1 MVYRPMEGVRVLEVA
16 QFTFTPS
23 ASAVL
28 ADWGA
33 DVIKVEHAER
43 GDAQRGLR
51 HGSGGLAAGTFR
63 PMMEHPN
70 RGKRSI
76 GLALENQEA
85 LEVLYGLARQADV
98 FLVNFLPAARLRL
111 KIEVEDLRRANPN
124 IIYVRGSAH
133 GNHGPER
140 ENGGYDAGVFWS
152 RMGSAYGST
161 PSESA
166 RITNMPASAYGDTMG
181 GMTIAGGIAAA
192 LYARERTGHPSEIDV
207 SLLSVGA
214 WAMAPSVNSALLMNA
229 PLPPVPLDLSTATNN
244 PLVAT
249 YKTADGRFLTMTML
263 QAGRYWEDFCQHI
276 DREDL
281 IKDPRF
287 ATAEALMDPANTAAA
302 AKILVKVFGSQ
313 TYDYWVR
320 QLQTME
326 GQWSPVQNSLE
337 VGHDAQLRANGYIR
351 TVIDLEGNERELV
364 ANPVQFDNMPPD
376 ITRAPQF
383 AEHTDDILAE
393 QGYDEEKILAM
404 KIAGAVT

>member
-1 MVYRPMEGVRVLEVA
+1 MVSRPMEGVRVLEVA

-23 ASAVL
+23 AGAVL

-51 HGSGGLAAGTFR
+51 HGSGALAAGTFR
-63 PMMEHPN
+63 PLMEHPN

-98 FLVNFLPAARLRL
+98 FLINFLPEARRRL

-140 ENGGYDAGVFWS
+140 EKGGYDAGVFWS

-161 PSESA
+161 PSESQ
-166 RITNMPASAYGDTMG
+166 RITNMPGSAYGDTVG

-192 LYARERTGHPSEIDV
+192 LYARERTGHPSELDV

-214 WAMAPSVNSALLMNA
+214 WAMAPSVNVALLMNA
-229 PLPPVPLDLSTATNN
+229 ALPPVPLDLSTATHN

-249 YKTADGRFLTMTML
+249 YKTADGRFVTMTML
-263 QAGRYWEDFCQHI
+263 QLGRYWEDFCRHI

-281 IKDPRF
+281 VADPRF
-287 ATAEALMDPANTAAA
+287 ATVEALMDPANTAAA
-302 AKILVKVFGSQ
+302 AKILVEVFASQ
-313 TYDYWVR
+313 TYDYWVK

-326 GQWSPVQNSLE
+326 GQWSPVQNALE

-351 TVIDLEGNERELV
+351 TVIDTEGNERELV
-364 ANPVQFDNMPPD
+364 ANPVQFDNTPPE

-393 QGYDEEKILAM
+393 QGYDEEKIIEL
-404 KIAGAVT
+404 KIAGAVA